1 MRTGWKLEARKV
13 LLPALF
19 IASLPIGGAKAHEPF
34 REALVLAA
42 AGRAGREPAHTDA
55 VEAAI
60 VAGTWREPK
69 ADETVALPGGGSR
82 AWTRV
87 EAGKDGWLRHE
98 ALRGGYA
105 CLAFDAHEAGVRLLH
120 ARAHGMVYVNCEP
133 RAGDPY
139 DSGRFRIPIAVR
151 AGRNVLLFSC
161 GRGQLRAELAD
172 PPAPVFLDPADAT
185 LPDLLDGE
193 DSALAAVVVVN
204 ATGELQDRLRIVAER
219 AGRRTIS
226 ALPPVPPLSARK
238 VPFSIDARGAAGDR
252 AEVRLALER
261 EGAAG
266 HEASVTLRVRRPGE
280 LHRRTFR
287 SAIDDTVQYYAV
299 LPATRLDPRPAL
311 VLTLHGAGVEAQG
324 QAEAYAAKSWAHVVA
339 ATNRRPFGFDWEDWG
354 RLDALEVL
362 DDAARQLPHDPA
374 RVCLT
379 GHSMGGHGTWQVGVH
394 FPDRFAALGPSAG
407 WASFRTYQGG
417 RRLLGP
423 DPAVVSLVR
432 RAEAESDTPA
442 LLENLAALGLYVL
455 HGDADDNVPVREA
468 RRLKEQLAGHRDLTV
483 HEQPGAGHWWDA
495 SDEPGTDCVDWGPMF
510 ELFARRARP
519 MLDAVRDVAF
529 TTVNPAVSSRC
540 HWVEIE
546 AQRRSLEPS
555 RVRLRLDPL
564 ARRFRGT
571 TENVARLALR
581 VDQLAP
587 GPVRFELDGGKLE
600 IEKGSG
606 PAAGPDPLRLERRD
620 DAWVLAGPLDPAL
633 KGPHRGGPFKQAFQN
648 RAQLV
653 YATGGSEEER
663 AWAFAKARY
672 DAETFWVRGNGAFDV
687 VADTAFDPG
696 AEQERSVVLYGNAKT
711 NRAWPALLENASL
724 PPVPEGCGALIV
736 QPRRGSARALV
747 GIVTGADARG
757 MRLTDRLPYFTSGV
771 HYPDWIVLGPETLE
785 LGLAGVRAAGFFGP
799 DWSMETGERAQRE

>member
-1 MRTGWKLEARKV
+1 
-13 LLPALF
+13 LLA
-19 IASLPIGGAKAHEPF
+19 AAAGADEPF
-34 REALVLAA
+34 REALVLAP
-42 AGRAGREPAHTDA
+42 AGRAGREPVRADA

-69 ADETVALPGGGSR
+69 ADETVALPDGGTR
-82 AWTRV
+82 KWTRI

-98 ALRGGYA
+98 ALRGGWA
-105 CLAFDAHEAGVRLLH
+105 CIAFDAPEAGVRLLH
-120 ARAHGMVYVNCEP
+120 ARAHGMVYVNGEP

-139 DSGRFRIPIAVR
+139 DSGRFRLPVAVR

-161 GRGQLRAELAD
+161 GRGQLQAALTA
-172 PPAPVFLDPADAT
+172 PPSSVFLDAADAT
-185 LPDLLDGE
+185 LPDLVAGE
-193 DSALAAVVVVN
+193 GVVVAAAVVVVN
-204 ATGELQDRLRIVAER
+204 ATAER
-219 AGRRTIS
+219 QEGLRLVAACADGSRATE
-226 ALPPVPPLSARK
+226 LPPVPPLSARK
-238 VPFSIDARGAAGDR
+238 VPFEIDGRGATGDR
-252 AEVRLALER
+252 AEARLTLER
-261 EGAAG
+261 GGAAL
-266 HEASVTLRVRRPGE
+266 HQASVPLRVRRPAE
-280 LHRRTFR
+280 LHRRTLR

-299 LPATRLDPRPAL
+299 LPATRTEPPPAL

-339 ATNRRPFGFDWEDWG
+339 PTNRRPFGFDWEDWG

-362 DDAARQLPHDPA
+362 DDAGRRLAHDPA

-379 GHSMGGHGTWQVGVH
+379 GHSMGGHGTWQLGVH

-417 RRLLGP
+417 GRRPFGP
-423 DPAVVSLVR
+423 DTAVVSLVR

-442 LLENLAALGLYVL
+442 LLGNLSALGVYVL

-495 SDEPGTDCVDWGPMF
+495 SDEPGTDCVDWSPMF

-519 MLDAVRDVAF
+519 PLDAVREVAF

-555 RVRLRLDPL
+555 RVQLRLDPL

-587 GPVRFELDGGKLE
+587 GKVRVELDGGKLE
-600 IEKGSG
+600 IAKGSG
-606 PAAGPDPLRLERRD
+606 PAAGPDPLRLERRE
-620 DAWVLAGPLDPAL
+620 DAWVVAGPPDPAL
-633 KGPHRGGPFKQAFQN
+633 KGSHRSGPFKLAFQN
-648 RAQLV
+648 RARLV
-653 YATGGSEEER
+653 YGTGGSGEER

-672 DAETFWVRGNGAFDV
+672 DAETIWVRGNGAFDV
-687 VADTAFDPG
+687 VADTAFDAA
-696 AEQERSVVLYGNAKT
+696 AEPDRSVVLYGNAKT
-711 NRAWPALLENASL
+711 NRAWRALVDDAELPA
-724 PPVPEGCGALIV
+724 VGEGCGALIV
-736 QPRRGSARALV
+736 RPRRGSARALV

-785 LGLAGVRAAGFFGP
+785 RGLAGVRAAGFYGP
-799 DWSMETGERAQRE
+799 DWRMETGERATRE